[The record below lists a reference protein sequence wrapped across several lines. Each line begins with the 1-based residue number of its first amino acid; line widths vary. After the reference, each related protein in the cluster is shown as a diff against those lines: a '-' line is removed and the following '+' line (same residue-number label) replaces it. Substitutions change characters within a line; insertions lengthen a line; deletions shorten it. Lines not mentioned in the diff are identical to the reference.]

1 MGLAQQKYALD
12 IRHPFTRADARAAG
26 ITVKELTSSRYQKVF
41 YNLYVSAD
49 VVITPQ
55 IRARA
60 ALHLADPDSY
70 ASHHT
75 AAELWGLPVPHND
88 QTHITLPERGDR
100 LRRKGVKSH
109 LGQEGAR
116 RRTRTG
122 IPASTPEQTFIDL
135 AAFGVNLVD
144 LVVLGDAMLKAKLT
158 TVPTLMNAIESWLD
172 TVRGLRSAPLA

>member
-26 ITVKELTSSRYQKVF
+26 ITVRELTSSRYQKVF

-75 AAELWGLPVPHND
+75 AAELWGLPVSHND
-88 QTHITLPERGDR
+88 QTHITVPEHGDR

-109 LGQEGAR
+109 LGQEAAR
-116 RRTRTG
+116 RTIRTG
-122 IPASTPEQTFIDL
+122 IPASTPGADL
-135 AAFGVNLVD
+135 HRSRRLGVNLVD
-144 LVVLGDAMLKAKLT
+144 LVVLGDAMLKPSSQPSRL
-158 TVPTLMNAIESWLD
+158 L
-172 TVRGLRSAPLA
+172 